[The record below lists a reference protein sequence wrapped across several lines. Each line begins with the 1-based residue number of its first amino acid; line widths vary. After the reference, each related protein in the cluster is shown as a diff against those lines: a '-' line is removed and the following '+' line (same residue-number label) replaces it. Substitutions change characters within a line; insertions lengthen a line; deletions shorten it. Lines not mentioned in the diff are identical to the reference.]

1 MSQVLASLPPRK
13 LARLGRQIATTA
25 MTIELAA
32 ERGDWETVH
41 QGHDRLI
48 GLYEE
53 YRATYTNLL
62 GQGLHRPRPL
72 ADGEVEVAPP
82 LVLHSTSR

>member
-1 MSQVLASLPPRK
+1 MNQVLASLSPRQ
-13 LARLGRQIATTA
+13 LARLGRQIAATA
-25 MTIELAA
+25 LTIELAA

-53 YRATYTNLL
+53 YRAAYVRLL
-62 GQGLHRPRPL
+62 AQGAHRHPTQ
-72 ADGEVEVAPP
+72 E
-82 LVLHSTSR
+82 